1 MVLFQVLLRILF
13 LGDSLKEAI
22 DAPRLYHQL
31 EPMKA
36 KYENGTTKV
45 KTPENV
51 SQLDTILSKWLVQGL
66 QSLGHSTHKF
76 WVGGSIVQ
84 GILVDRRTGGILA
97 NADYRKEGAVDGF

>member
-1 MVLFQVLLRILF
+1 MLLRILF

-45 KTPENV
+45 SSEQTIVREFPVNLQWVV
-51 SQLDTILSKWLVQGL
+51 SGL
-66 QSLGHSTHKF
+66 QAVGHETHKF

-84 GILVDRRTGGILA
+84 GILVDKLTGNILA
-97 NADYRKEGAVDGF
+97 NADYRKIGAVDGF

>member
-1 MVLFQVLLRILF
+1 M
-13 LGDSLKEAI
+13 E
-22 DAPRLYHQL
+22 
-31 EPMKA
+31 A

-45 KTPENV
+45 KTPENIFKPHTIV
-51 SQLDTILSKWLVQGL
+51 SQWLVQGL

-84 GILVDRRTGGILA
+84 GILVDRRTGNILA